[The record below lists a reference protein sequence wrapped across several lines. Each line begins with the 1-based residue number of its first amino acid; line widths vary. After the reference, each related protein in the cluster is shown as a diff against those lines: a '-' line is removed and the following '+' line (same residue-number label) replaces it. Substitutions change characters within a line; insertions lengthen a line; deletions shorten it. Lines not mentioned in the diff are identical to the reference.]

1 MYESYENY
9 GSSMDQT
16 TRTISAI
23 HSLVLGKELSG
34 SELLAIKSIQCI
46 QDFLDADSGSKI
58 ETDVKKLFAQAII
71 VASEKGINPLGLPE
85 GVSAEQVVS
94 LVDDGLTRIKTA
106 YQLGKGLIKDVYQAD
121 EINMEHLAARV
132 ETLAE
137 IALEQGIALADMAID
152 GLEQQAHSKADFLL
166 DHSDMFI
173 TAIEK
178 AYPPAIPVA
187 EFCRVVV
194 NYAKPVIKEYVHQG
208 IAKIGQ
214 YAKNTVRSV
223 VEKIPSLFQKAKQH
237 LLA

>member
-16 TRTISAI
+16 ARTISAI

-34 SELLAIKSIQCI
+34 SELLAIKSIQCV

-85 GVSAEQVVS
+85 GISAEQVVS
-94 LVDDGLTRIKTA
+94 LVDDGLTRVKTA
-106 YQLGKGLIKDVYQAD
+106 YQLGKDLIDVYQAD

-132 ETLAE
+132 ETFAE
-137 IALEQGIALADMAID
+137 VALEQGIALADMAID

-194 NYAKPVIKEYVHQG
+194 NYTKPVIKEYVHQG
-208 IAKIGQ
+208 IAKVGQ
-214 YAKNTVRSV
+214 LAKDTVRSA
-223 VEKIPSLFQKAKQH
+223 VEKIPSLFQKAKQY